1 MSYICYHTKITNTTT
16 NDVYHYFGRHRL
28 TGEEYYG
35 SGTFIKNCR
44 KENDLTPGLWT
55 FNTEIIK
62 EVKTFKEAKHYESLI
77 VTRGIIEYGDK
88 CVNVHPGGDG
98 GVDFHT
104 EETRKQMSISHTGV
118 SRTFSKTHK
127 LNCSLW
133 QRSEVWN
140 YYDELLKIWIEL
152 DRPKRGKFST
162 LLQKQGYNYSANEL
176 NKIVK
181 KFNEENNN
189 GNSN

>member
-1 MSYICYHTKITNTTT
+1 MSYICYHTKITNTAS

-28 TGEEYYG
+28 TGEEYHG
-35 SGTFIKNCR
+35 SGTFIKACR
-44 KENDLTPGLWT
+44 KENDLIPGLWLFDT
-55 FNTEIIK
+55 KIIK

-77 VTRGIIEYGDK
+77 VAKGLIEYGNK
-88 CVNVHPGGDG
+88 CVNVHPGGNG

-104 EETRKQMSISHTGV
+104 EETRRQMSESRTGV

-140 YYDELLKIWIEL
+140 HYDELLKIWIEL
-152 DRPKRGKFST
+152 DKPKRGKFST
-162 LLQKQGYNYSANEL
+162 LLRNYGYNYSANEL